1 MVQDNARIQL
11 GRWRQICPQKATLV
25 ASVKCERDLKTV
37 LDQDRVVNGLR
48 GTQNGCLDNFQP
60 VSCESNLH

>member
-1 MVQDNARIQL
+1 MVQDNVRIQL
-11 GRWRQICPQKATLV
+11 GQWLQICPQKATLG

-37 LDQDRVVNGLR
+37 LDQDRVVNGLQ

-60 VSCESNLH
+60 VSCESNQH